1 MLTRRMDDGP
11 GLYAIAIVLTGEAVR
26 AIGRH
31 KLRSALTTIGIT
43 IGIAAVV
50 LVVAVGR
57 AGALKA
63 EEQLRNLGDN
73 VVWVE
78 AGARTVTGIWTGSR
92 GTNTLTLEDTEAIGR
107 EVRLIKRVSPN
118 VDGKVLAAYERQNWT
133 TGYRGVWASYLDIKG
148 WRIAEGAPFTT
159 DQDARVANVVLLG
172 KTVRERLFGAEPA
185 VGKLIRLAGQPFTVV
200 GVLAPKGQ
208 NANGYDQDDT
218 VMMPFLTAQ
227 KRIQGKNITWL
238 DDILCSAVSPEAV
251 DAAIVEIQKLLR
263 QRHHIVG
270 EDDDFNIRRP
280 EEVIKAQLKT
290 NRTFSLLLLTIAS
303 VSMLVGG
310 IGIMN
315 VMLASVAERTKEIGV
330 RLAVGASEG
339 AVQLQFLA
347 EAVALSVLGGTLGV
361 GASLLGA
368 YGFERFLG
376 WLMPIPPNALML
388 ALGVSVAI
396 GVFFGFYPAWRAS
409 RLDPIQALHRE

>member
-1 MLTRRMDDGP
+1 MSGTDFNILATLVGS
-11 GLYAIAIVLTGEAVR
+11 EAFR
-26 AIGRH
+26 AVGRH
-31 KLRSALTTIGIT
+31 KTRSALTTIGIT
-43 IGIAAVV
+43 IGVAAVV

-73 VVWVE
+73 VVWIE
-78 AGARTVTGIWTGSR
+78 AGSRAVNGLWTGAR
-92 GTNTLTLEDTEAIGR
+92 GTNTLTLEDAEAIGR

-118 VDGKVLAAYERQNWT
+118 VDGRVIAAYGNKNWT
-133 TGYRGVWASYLDIKG
+133 TGYRGVYASYLDIKRWTIG
-148 WRIAEGAPFTT
+148 EGAPFTDEQ
-159 DQDARVANVVLLG
+159 DQQAANVVLLG
-172 KTVRERLFGAEPA
+172 RTVRERLFGAEPA
-185 VGKLIRLAGQPFTVV
+185 IGQLIHVNGQPFTVV

-227 KRIQGKNITWL
+227 KRIQGKNIHWL

-251 DAAIVEIQKLLR
+251 EPAITEVTALLR
-263 QRHHIVG
+263 QRHHVTG
-270 EDDDFNIRRP
+270 EEDDFNIRRP

-315 VMLASVAERTKEIGV
+315 VMLASVAERTKESGV
-330 RLAVGASEG
+330 RLALGASEG

-347 EAVALSVLGGTLGV
+347 EAVALSLLGGVLGAFV
-361 GASLLGA
+361 SVAGA

-376 WLMPIPPNALML
+376 WPMTIPPQALLL
-388 ALGVSVAI
+388 ALGVSVGI
-396 GVFFGFYPAWRAS
+396 GVVFGFYPAWRAS

>member
-1 MLTRRMDDGP
+1 MSDVGP
-11 GLYAIAIVLTGEAVR
+11 SFNAVAIVLGGEAFR

-73 VVWVE
+73 VVWIE
-78 AGARTVTGIWTGSR
+78 AGSRAVNGLWTGAR
-92 GTNTLTLEDTEAIGR
+92 GTNSLTLEDAEAIGR
-107 EVRLIKRVSPN
+107 DVRLITRVSPN
-118 VDGKVLAAYERQNWT
+118 VDGRVLAAYERQNWT
-133 TGYRGVWASYLDIKG
+133 TGYRGVYTSYLDIKG
-148 WRIAEGAPFTT
+148 WKIAEGAPFTS
-159 DQDARVANVVLLG
+159 DQDAQAANVVLLG
-172 KTVRERLFGAEPA
+172 KTVRDHLFGAEPA
-185 VGKLIRLAGQPFTVV
+185 VGKFIRVSGKPFTVV

-227 KRIQGKNITWL
+227 KRIQGKNISWL
-238 DDILCSAVSPEAV
+238 DDILCSAVSPEAIER
-251 DAAIVEIQKLLR
+251 AITEVTALLR
-263 QRHHIVG
+263 QRHHIAAG

-339 AVQLQFLA
+339 AVQIQFLA
-347 EAVALSVLGGTLGV
+347 EAVALSLLGGTLGV
-361 GASLLGA
+361 FASWLGA

-376 WLMPIPPNALML
+376 WPMPIPPNALLL
-388 ALGVSVAI
+388 ALAVSVAL

>member
-1 MLTRRMDDGP
+1 MVRPVANVGSNLH
-11 GLYAIAIVLTGEAVR
+11 AIATVLGGESLR

-31 KLRSALTTIGIT
+31 KMRSALTTIGIT

-63 EEQLRNLGDN
+63 EDQLRNLGDN
-73 VVWVE
+73 VVWIE
-78 AGARTVTGIWTGSR
+78 AGARTVSGLWTGAR
-92 GTNTLTLEDTEAIGR
+92 GTNTLTLEDMEAIGR

-118 VDGKVLAAYERQNWT
+118 VDGKVLASYGRKNWT
-133 TGYRGVWASYLDIKG
+133 TGYRGVYASYLDIKG
-148 WRIAEGAPFTT
+148 WTIEEGAPFTSA
-159 DQDARVANVVLLG
+159 QDAEAANVVLIG
-172 KTVRERLFGAEPA
+172 KTVKVHLFGPEPA
-185 VGKLIRLAGQPFTVV
+185 VGKLVRVAGQPFTVV
-200 GVLAPKGQ
+200 GVLGAKGQ

-227 KRIQGKNITWL
+227 KRIQGKNVSWL
-238 DDILCSAVSPEAV
+238 DDILCSAVSA
-251 DAAIVEIQKLLR
+251 DAIDPAIAEVTALLR
-263 QRHHIVG
+263 QRHHIQN
-270 EDDDFNIRRP
+270 EEDDFNIRRP

-347 EAVALSVLGGTLGV
+347 EAVALSVLGGTFGV
-361 GASLLGA
+361 IASALGA

-376 WLMPIPPNALML
+376 WPMPIPPNALLL
-388 ALGVSVAI
+388 ALGVSVAL
-396 GVFFGFYPAWRAS
+396 GVSFGFYPAWRAS